1 MAHDPGAELVDPLG
15 LFRLDGAVC
24 LITGAGRG
32 IGRTAALGLA
42 AAGAHVAAADVDLDG
57 AEETARQVRARGGA
71 GRAVRLDVGRP
82 ESVAAGVD
90 QAAGGLGRLDVLVNN
105 AGINLVKP
113 TDAITP
119 EEWERVVRVN
129 LTGVFLCSQAAARLM
144 RRHGGGR
151 IINMAS
157 IYGLVGSVV
166 HSASP
171 YAATKGG
178 VVNLTRALAV
188 EWAKDG
194 IRVNALAPG
203 YVRTELT
210 QERIDE
216 PTYRARV
223 LERTPLGRVLEPRHL
238 IGALLFLASRASEG
252 VTGHVLAV
260 DGGWLAE

>member
-1 MAHDPGAELVDPLG
+1 MGHDPHAGAADPLR

-24 LITGAGRG
+24 VITGAGRG
-32 IGRTAALGLA
+32 IGRSAALGLA
-42 AAGAHVAAADVDLDG
+42 AAGARIVAADLDFD
-57 AEETARQVRARGGA
+57 AALEAAREVQARGGA
-71 GRAVRLDVGRP
+71 AVALRLDVGSP
-82 ESVAAGVD
+82 ESVAAGIDRVGRD
-90 QAAGGLGRLDVLVNN
+90 QGRLDVLINN

-113 TDAITP
+113 TEAVSP
-119 EEWERVVRVN
+119 AEWEQVIRVN
-129 LTGVFLCSQAAARLM
+129 LTGVFLCSQAAARVM

-151 IINMAS
+151 IVNVAS
-157 IYGLVGSVV
+157 IYGLVGSAV
-166 HSASP
+166 HAASP
-171 YAATKGG
+171 YAASKGG

-210 QERIDE
+210 RARIDD
-216 PTYRARV
+216 PAYRARL
-223 LERTPLGRVLEPRHL
+223 LERTPLGRVLDPEDL
-238 IGALLFLASRASEG
+238 LGALLFLASPASEG